1 MLSLYNAESHQS
13 CNVAERTRCEVR
25 GVYCDSFDAAE
36 VRGYAL
42 NASIVDDTS
51 RVNEAS
57 NKSLLRN
64 YSSKAN
70 DKLSQGKG

>member
-1 MLSLYNAESHQS
+1 VQ
-13 CNVAERTRCEVR
+13 VR
-25 GVYCDSFDAAE
+25 GIGDSFDAAE

-57 NKSLLRN
+57 NKSLLMN

-70 DKLSQGKG
+70 NKMSQGKG